1 MHPKSRLPTLRMLLM
16 LIVIA
21 VLGSIFAFDSEG
33 RIITYDDTAS
43 SGSQFVRNTAY
54 L

>member
-21 VLGSIFAFDSEG
+21 VLGPIFASV
-33 RIITYDDTAS
+33 S
-43 SGSQFVRNTAY
+43 PQ
-54 L
+54 